1 MVIKTNVLIF
11 PGSLIQP
18 GNLFNEALPQSYSRR
33 SLQSVIAR
41 SNLATRNT
49 LIFDHIMNATWVAW
63 GLLIIASFNSCL
75 GNILLK
81 KSRLE
86 APDPGLISLLFSPW
100 FMAAVMVYGINLIV
114 FAKALDQLPVSVAY
128 PIFAAIGFSLV
139 AVGGSFLLGERLSLK
154 ELVGMAVIVTGI
166 IIMSHSPLK

>member
-1 MVIKTNVLIF
+1 
-11 PGSLIQP
+11 
-18 GNLFNEALPQSYSRR
+18 
-33 SLQSVIAR
+33 
-41 SNLATRNT
+41 
-49 LIFDHIMNATWVAW
+49 MNATWVAW

-86 APDPGLISLLFSPW
+86 APDPGLMSLLFSPW

-139 AVGGSFLLGERLSLK
+139 AVGGSFLLGERLSLNQI
-154 ELVGMAVIVTGI
+154 VGMGVIVTGI